1 MAVERLTLSQR
12 KQIFRDLV
20 ARQDEGD
27 NVSKSYQQIIKL
39 HSISEE
45 QLRRIEEE
53 GIANEWPPLD
63 KAITR
68 AG

>member
-1 MAVERLTLSQR
+1 MTVERLTLSQR
-12 KQIFRDLV
+12 KQIFLDLV
-20 ARQDEGD
+20 SRQDSGD
-27 NVSKSYQQIIKL
+27 DVQRSYQQVTKQ
-39 HSISEE
+39 HSISDD

-63 KAITR
+63 KAV